1 LNAASLF
8 KYKVHLC
15 NPNTQLSQQRS
26 GEKTADEVK
35 YTFRQHMGD
44 KFYLIFMTE
53 NYDDEE
59 INEMLNNV
67 PNEHLEIFI
76 VE

>member
-1 LNAASLF
+1 LGP
-8 KYKVHLC
+8 V
-15 NPNTQLSQQRS
+15 TQLSQQRS
-26 GEKTADEVK
+26 GGKTADEVK
-35 YTFRQHMGD
+35 YALGQHMGD

-53 NYDDEE
+53 NYDDDE